1 MKKKIN
7 LTEGS
12 IFLNL
17 IKLALPIM
25 ATSFVQMT
33 YNMTDMLW
41 LGRAWSN
48 QVAAAGTAGFFV
60 WLGFAFILI
69 SRIGAEVG
77 VAQATGRSDALGAR
91 DFARNAIQIN
101 ILLAIIYGTF
111 I

>member
-41 LGRAWSN
+41 LGRAGSN
-48 QVAAAGTAGFFV
+48 QVAAAGTAGFLYG
-60 WLGFAFILI
+60 W
-69 SRIGAEVG
+69 
-77 VAQATGRSDALGAR
+77 D
-91 DFARNAIQIN
+91 
-101 ILLAIIYGTF
+101 LLLY
-111 I
+111 